1 MNWHFDVDNLSRCN
15 ILIMF
20 LVLSKMD
27 RLANVQSF
35 ILKYFVFCCRFRPNI
50 VTHCKKMFL
59 FLAHLMCMIAPT
71 DKIFDILSGM
81 NRTARGLHSQLTSMT
96 TYANLITCLHNHQT
110 GLCLPCSS
118 LVVVINDNP
127 SHRTAFTLK
136 HPPPSAPAIHFIHCF
151 P

>member
-50 VTHCKKMFL
+50 VTHCKKMFI
-59 FLAHLMCMIAPT
+59 FFAYLMCNCVWLPQQPRFLIFWAAWT
-71 DKIFDILSGM
+71 DKLGGYIS
-81 NRTARGLHSQLTSMT
+81 SQQTSMT
-96 TYANLITCLHNHQT
+96 KYANLFTSLHNHQT
-110 GLCLPCSS
+110 GLRLPCTVLLKQFWVKSHITVGFSAFLSS
-118 LVVVINDNP
+118 IGV
-127 SHRTAFTLK
+127 
-136 HPPPSAPAIHFIHCF
+136 
-151 P
+151 